1 VLLRRRDKRAKFIS
15 RLSKYA
21 LSARLYLESKG
32 DLLMCPLCATSA
44 ALTAA
49 AATTTATAIG
59 TLGFDATRLFIARW
73 VALLE
78 WFRRHLE
85 SGERNSTGVQDER

>member
-1 VLLRRRDKRAKFIS
+1 
-15 RLSKYA
+15 
-21 LSARLYLESKG
+21 
-32 DLLMCPLCATSA
+32 MCPLCATSV

-73 VALLE
+73 EALKE
-78 WFRRHLE
+78 WFLRYL
-85 SGERNSTGVQDER
+85 TGGGRLT

>member
-1 VLLRRRDKRAKFIS
+1 
-15 RLSKYA
+15 
-21 LSARLYLESKG
+21 
-32 DLLMCPLCATSA
+32 MCPLCATSA

-73 VALLE
+73 EAVKE
-78 WFRRHLE
+78 WFLRYLTSGRRSL
-85 SGERNSTGVQDER
+85 R